1 MLMPKLSQFDMESLE
16 VVVNE
21 PTPDGILKLSLT
33 HPLRARVMK
42 IEEPAREQIPS
53 AHAFAVYD
61 LPQSFH
67 TASPLSDLHNHWMS
81 VRQQHISIS
90 LIFFAIGFSAITALA
105 IAIFGW
111 LPLDIAA
118 YLLIV
123 PSLVIWLVI
132 GILHPDY
139 GKLALKGFIIGILA
153 CFFYDSMRF
162 VTITLGLWGDFIPR
176 IGMWLLHTHKP
187 DWVIGYIW
195 RYVGDG
201 GFMSVAFVVGYR
213 LLKPALD
220 VRIAALIF
228 GIAIWL
234 CLIGTILLAPY
245 GSQMLFALTPI
256 TFSLSLLG
264 HIIYGLAIGFLY
276 HPFIRKIAAR
286 DVQLLGTGNSR
297 MREDTFPYGGSR
309 LF

>member
-1 MLMPKLSQFDMESLE
+1 MMMPKLSQLI
-16 VVVNE
+16 VNE
-21 PTPDGILKLSLT
+21 PTLDGTLKLT
-33 HPLRARVMK
+33 HPLRARWMK
-42 IEEPAREQIPS
+42 FEEPARAQIPS
-53 AHAFAVYD
+53 AQTFAVYD
-61 LPQSFH
+61 PAESLY
-67 TASPLSDLHNHWMS
+67 TVRPLSGLHNHWMS
-81 VRQQHISIS
+81 ARQQHIFIS

-105 IAIFGW
+105 IAIFG
-111 LPLDIAA
+111 LLSLDIAA

-123 PSLVIWLVI
+123 PSLATWLVI

-139 GKLALKGFIIGILA
+139 GKLALKGFIIGIFA

-162 VTITLGLWGDFIPR
+162 VTIALGLWGDFIPH

-228 GIAIWL
+228 GISIWL

-245 GSQMLFALTPI
+245 GSQMLFQLTPI

-276 HPFIRKIAAR
+276 RPFIRTIPS
-286 DVQLLGTGNSR
+286 VC
-297 MREDTFPYGGSR
+297 
-309 LF
+309 

>member
-1 MLMPKLSQFDMESLE
+1 MMMPKLSQLI
-16 VVVNE
+16 VNE
-21 PTPDGILKLSLT
+21 PTQDGTLKLTL
-33 HPLRARVMK
+33 PLSARLIK
-42 IEEPAREQIPS
+42 IEEPLDAQIPS
-53 AHAFAVYD
+53 AQTFAVCD
-61 LPQSFH
+61 PPQGLH
-67 TASPLSDLHNHWMS
+67 TAMPLSGLHNHWMS
-81 VRQQHISIS
+81 VRQQHIFIS
-90 LIFFAIGFSAITALA
+90 LIFFAIGFSAIMALT

-111 LPLDIAA
+111 LSLDIAA

-123 PSLVIWLVI
+123 PSLMTWLLI

-139 GKLALKGFIIGILA
+139 GKLALKGFFIGILA
-153 CFFYDSMRF
+153 CFFYDTMRF
-162 VTITLGLWGDFIPR
+162 AAITLGLWGDFIPR

-245 GSQMLFALTPI
+245 GSQMLFQLTPI

-276 HPFIRKIAAR
+276 HSFIGK
-286 DVQLLGTGNSR
+286 QEGC
-297 MREDTFPYGGSR
+297 
-309 LF
+309 

>member
-1 MLMPKLSQFDMESLE
+1 MMMPKLSQLVGNS
-16 VVVNE
+16 
-21 PTPDGILKLSLT
+21 PTQDGTLKLTL
-33 HPLRARVMK
+33 PLNARLMK
-42 IEEPAREQIPS
+42 IEESSRAQIPV
-53 AHAFAVYD
+53 AHTFAVYD
-61 LPQSFH
+61 LPERLH
-67 TASPLSDLHNHWMS
+67 TAMPLSGLHNHWMS

-111 LPLDIAA
+111 LSLDIAA

-123 PSLVIWLVI
+123 PSLVTWLLI
-132 GILHPDY
+132 SLLHPDY
-139 GKLALKGFIIGILA
+139 GKLALKGFVIGILA
-153 CFFYDSMRF
+153 CFFYDTMRF
-162 VTITLGLWGDFIPR
+162 AAITLGLWGDFIPR
-176 IGMWLLHTHKP
+176 IGMWLLHTRKP

-228 GIAIWL
+228 GVTIWL

-245 GSQMLFALTPI
+245 GSQMLFQLTPI
-256 TFSLSLLG
+256 TFCLSLLG
-264 HIIYGLAIGFLY
+264 HIIYGLSIGFLY
-276 HPFIRKIAAR
+276 RPFIG
-286 DVQLLGTGNSR
+286 QQEGC
-297 MREDTFPYGGSR
+297 
-309 LF
+309 

>member
-1 MLMPKLSQFDMESLE
+1 MMLSKLSQLDMESLE

-21 PTPDGILKLSLT
+21 LTRDGALKLSLT
-33 HPLRARVMK
+33 HPDTARLMK
-42 IEEPAREQIPS
+42 IEEPSRAQIRL
-53 AHAFAVYD
+53 AHTFAVYD
-61 LPQSFH
+61 LAKSLH
-67 TASPLSDLHNHWMS
+67 TARPLSGLHNHWMS
-81 VRQQHISIS
+81 VRQQQIFIS

-111 LPLDIAA
+111 LSLDIAA
-118 YLLIV
+118 YLLIG
-123 PSLVIWLVI
+123 PSLVTWFLL
-132 GILHPDY
+132 GILYPDY
-139 GKLALKGFIIGILA
+139 GKLALKGFVIGILA

-162 VTITLGLWGDFIPR
+162 VAITLGLWGDFIPR
-176 IGMWLLHTHKP
+176 IGMWLLHTDKP

-195 RYVGDG
+195 LYVGDG

-220 VRIAALIF
+220 VRLAALIF
-228 GIAIWL
+228 GMVIWL

-245 GSQMLFALTPI
+245 GSKMLFPLTPL

-276 HPFIRKIAAR
+276 PLFIRKSEHTKAIRTEAK
-286 DVQLLGTGNSR
+286 
-297 MREDTFPYGGSR
+297 
-309 LF
+309 

>member
-1 MLMPKLSQFDMESLE
+1 MMLKLSQL
-16 VVVNE
+16 VVNE
-21 PTPDGILKLSLT
+21 PTQDGTLKLT
-33 HPLRARVMK
+33 HPLSARLMR
-42 IEEPAREQIPS
+42 IEEPPRVQIPS
-53 AHAFAVYD
+53 AQTFAVDD
-61 LPQSFH
+61 LPERLH
-67 TASPLSDLHNHWMS
+67 TAMPLSGLHNHWMS

-105 IAIFGW
+105 ITIFGW
-111 LPLDIAA
+111 LSQDIAA

-123 PSLVIWLVI
+123 PSLVTWLLI

-139 GKLALKGFIIGILA
+139 GKLALKGFVIGILA
-153 CFFYDSMRF
+153 CFFYDIMRF
-162 VTITLGLWGDFIPR
+162 AAITLGLWGDFIPR

-234 CLIGTILLAPY
+234 CLVGTILLAPY
-245 GSQMLFALTPI
+245 GSMMLFQLTPI

-276 HPFIRKIAAR
+276 RPFIGK
-286 DVQLLGTGNSR
+286 QEGC
-297 MREDTFPYGGSR
+297 
-309 LF
+309 